1 MVQSQYESDTEVQ
14 PEDYYPYQKYEKY
27 TTLAKKFEQEADLDR
42 LEQVKKEFYLLNTGL
57 GRKGDERNLWG
68 WCMCNHNK
76 PFRAWRRED
85 VPYYTQRL
93 NESKDPVEL
102 ARYAYVLW
110 CFERNIR
117 YAEQTTNY
125 LLEGANL
132 YVQKDWHKEHY
143 ETTGFCFEFAAR
155 LSLSLSLKSP
165 FDIVTILSCVR
176 DAIDKSVSAAVNGR
190 GTSDLIEVLAILSS
204 DFRKHKYLRD
214 SPTVKEIYRRTLH
227 DCTTLAN
234 IWHNTGERHWQRS
247 YLEYGARVAALTE
260 SNETPKFKLAIA
272 ESFVQEADSHATNSK
287 IAESIFLEYAVQIY
301 SELGL
306 SEKVDALTTRI
317 RECNQEAE
325 NRGEFHE
332 ISVPMDIR
340 VDEVAERIEHQ
351 LMNKSAS
358 EVLQQIAFDRSL
370 IPNMKVVQD
379 TVKKIRVETPLT
391 FLIPMTV
398 NQRDLPSRTLMQES
412 EIFEHKICEEF
423 NVQAQLLETIFA
435 TLMNRMCK
443 SKIAFKDFGDFLK
456 PSKNITDNSQEMI
469 RMGLERHLAYDYV
482 SSVHILTPQI
492 EEILRKILA
501 DRKVTTAKV
510 GVGNDLLQEKLLTGL
525 LAEAKGKAVLD
536 AALIDYLEIRLT
548 PRFANIR
555 NKVCHGWMEA
565 KECNDS
571 LSWTLTGMIL
581 RLSVVT

>member
-1 MVQSQYESDTEVQ
+1 M
-14 PEDYYPYQKYEKY
+14 
-27 TTLAKKFEQEADLDR
+27 
-42 LEQVKKEFYLLNTGL
+42 
-57 GRKGDERNLWG
+57 
-68 WCMCNHNK
+68 
-76 PFRAWRRED
+76 
-85 VPYYTQRL
+85 
-93 NESKDPVEL
+93 
-102 ARYAYVLW
+102 
-110 CFERNIR
+110 
-117 YAEQTTNY
+117 
-125 LLEGANL
+125 
-132 YVQKDWHKEHY
+132 
-143 ETTGFCFEFAAR
+143 
-155 LSLSLSLKSP
+155 
-165 FDIVTILSCVR
+165 
-176 DAIDKSVSAAVNGR
+176 
-190 GTSDLIEVLAILSS
+190 
-204 DFRKHKYLRD
+204 
-214 SPTVKEIYRRTLH
+214 
-227 DCTTLAN
+227 
-234 IWHNTGERHWQRS
+234 
-247 YLEYGARVAALTE
+247 AALTE